1 LSPRTSKQF
10 EEMREEKKTLIMDVA
25 LEHFANEGY
34 YGTTINHIARHAGI
48 SKGLM
53 YNYFESKEVL
63 LNEIIKRSLA
73 EITLYF
79 DPDRDGYLGEEE
91 FELFVRKVL
100 LLLSE
105 RRSIWRLFFQMLMQ
119 KDVLEQLLRPHFVS
133 TVYEEHDKPEN
144 PISGFMT
151 IVKMIREYFE
161 RKMPVKPSD
170 YDPDLEMHM
179 FINTLLGFALTS
191 IYIDDPE
198 EIHYDKTVNR
208 ILEIYK

>member
-1 LSPRTSKQF
+1 MSPRTSKQF
-10 EEMREEKKTLIMDVA
+10 KEMREEKKTLIMDVA
-25 LEHFANEGY
+25 LEHFANEGFY
-34 YGTTINHIARHAGI
+34 ATTINHIARHADI

-63 LNEIIKRSLA
+63 LDEIIKRSVA

-79 DPDRDGYLGEEE
+79 DPDHDGYLGEEE

-119 KDVLEQLLRPHFVS
+119 KDVLERFLGTNLLPAG
-133 TVYEEHDKPEN
+133 
-144 PISGFMT
+144 SGNKDNRNIGLMA

-161 RKMPVKPSD
+161 RKKPAPPSG

>member
-1 LSPRTSKQF
+1 MSPRTSKQF
-10 EEMREEKKTLIMDVA
+10 KEMREGKKTLIMDVA

-34 YGTTINHIARHAGI
+34 YATTINHIAKHAGI

-73 EITLYF
+73 EISLYF
-79 DPDRDGYLGEEE
+79 DTDHDGYLGEEE

-105 RRSIWRLFFQMLMQ
+105 RRSIWRFFFQMLMQ
-119 KDVLEQLLRPHFVS
+119 KDVQEQFLRTHLAS
-133 TVYEEHDKPEN
+133 TGNERADKPETQN
-144 PISGFMT
+144 LGLMT
-151 IVKMIREYFE
+151 IVRMIREYFE
-161 RKMPVKPSD
+161 RKKPVKPED
-170 YDPDLEMHM
+170 YDTDLEMHM
-179 FINTLLGFALTS
+179 FINTILGFALTS

>member
-1 LSPRTSKQF
+1 MSPRTSKQF
-10 EEMREEKKTLIMDVA
+10 EEIREEKKTLIMDVA
-25 LEHFANEGY
+25 LEHFANEGFY
-34 YGTTINHIARHAGI
+34 ATTINHIAKHAEI

-63 LNEIIKRSLA
+63 LNEIIRRSAA
-73 EITLYF
+73 EILLYF
-79 DPDRDGYLGEEE
+79 DPDHDGYLGEDE

-119 KDVLEQLLRPHFVS
+119 KDVLEQFLRSDLVETGSEDPDNNS
-133 TVYEEHDKPEN
+133 R
-144 PISGFMT
+144 GLMA

-161 RKMPVKPSD
+161 RKKPFKPAD

>member
-1 LSPRTSKQF
+1 MSPRTSKQF
-10 EEMREEKKTLIMDVA
+10 EERREEKKTLIMDVA
-25 LEHFANEGY
+25 LEHFANEGFY
-34 YGTTINHIARHAGI
+34 ATTISHIARHAGI

-63 LNEIIKRSLA
+63 LNEIIKRSVA

-79 DPDRDGYLGEEE
+79 DPDHDGYLGEEE

-119 KDVLEQLLRPHFVS
+119 KDVLEQFLRS
-133 TVYEEHDKPEN
+133 NLILAGSEN
-144 PISGFMT
+144 RDDPNIGLMA

-161 RKMPVKPSD
+161 RKKPVKPPD

>member
-1 LSPRTSKQF
+1 MSPRTSKQY
-10 EEMREEKKTLIMDVA
+10 EEIREEKKTLIMDVA
-25 LEHFANEGY
+25 LEHFANVGFHS
-34 YGTTINHIARHAGI
+34 TTINHIAMHAGI

-53 YNYFESKEVL
+53 YNYFKSKEDL
-63 LNEIIKRSLA
+63 LNEIIKRSVA
-73 EITLYF
+73 EIYLYF
-79 DPDRDGYLGEEE
+79 DPDRDGYLAEGE
-91 FELFVRKVL
+91 FELFIRKVL

-119 KDVLEQLLRPHFVS
+119 KDVLEQFHRSNLVLAGS
-133 TVYEEHDKPEN
+133 DN
-144 PISGFMT
+144 QDNLNIDLMA

-161 RKMPVKPSD
+161 RKKPVKPSG

-179 FINTLLGFALTS
+179 FINTLLGFALSS

>member
-1 LSPRTSKQF
+1 MSPRTSKQF
-10 EEMREEKKTLIMDVA
+10 EEIREEKKTLIMDVA
-25 LEHFANEGY
+25 LEHFANEGFY
-34 YGTTINHIARHAGI
+34 ATTINHIAKHAEI

-63 LNEIIKRSLA
+63 LNEIIRRSAA
-73 EITLYF
+73 EILLYF
-79 DPDRDGYLGEEE
+79 DPDHDGYLGEEE

-119 KDVLEQLLRPHFVS
+119 KDVLEQFLRSDLVETGSEDPDNNS
-133 TVYEEHDKPEN
+133 R
-144 PISGFMT
+144 GLMA

-161 RKMPVKPSD
+161 RKQPFKSAD

>member
-1 LSPRTSKQF
+1 MSPRTSKQF

-25 LEHFANEGY
+25 LEHFANEGFY
-34 YGTTINHIARHAGI
+34 ATTINHIARHAEI

-63 LNEIIKRSLA
+63 LIEIIKRSVA

-79 DPDRDGYLGEEE
+79 DPDHDGYLGEEE

-119 KDVLEQLLRPHFVS
+119 KDVLEQFLGSNLILAGSEDP
-133 TVYEEHDKPEN
+133 DKPD
-144 PISGFMT
+144 IGLMA

-161 RKMPVKPSD
+161 RKKPVKPSD

>member
-1 LSPRTSKQF
+1 MSPRTSKQF

-25 LEHFANEGY
+25 LEHFANEGFY
-34 YGTTINHIARHAGI
+34 ATTINHIARHAGI

-63 LNEIIKRSLA
+63 LIEIIKRSVA

-79 DPDRDGYLGEEE
+79 DPDHDGYLGEEE

-119 KDVLEQLLRPHFVS
+119 KDVLEQFLGSNLILAGSEDP
-133 TVYEEHDKPEN
+133 DKPD
-144 PISGFMT
+144 IGLMA

-161 RKMPVKPSD
+161 RKKPVKPSD